1 VCVLSWNYH
10 FSLVLQMRDSATAS
24 FVLAQ
29 PTLAANSVHDAH
41 ELVALEHPTLPG
53 NLVSTFEVAPG
64 SVFFD
69 IISRVFNGRPF
80 DQQHGFGKHMLEEDD
95 ALKVTI
101 ENDPTAG
108 AFDDGS
114 ATYTSLRFSAEADW
128 ALLRALVIALVA
140 IVFSTLFYIAARKS
154 RVLRKHV
161 FAPMVAEGAGGP
173 DAFPG
178 VCGWWAEV
186 RTRIAEVVEP
196 QLGLESKMVLRY
208 VWFNVR
214 LLAWA
219 SLCALMMI
227 PAYELGAASDTWW
240 ILEAY
245 KLDCDGHPDASGC
258 IHSWSVLESATISHV
273 PTGSVRLL
281 ASGAAAF
288 VFCCAYCVELTFEWR
303 KYARDRLRWHQ
314 RPGIEKQAVILRV
327 EGETEAHADEVRRP
341 RRSRADHGITS
352 PRPPSLAPPP
362 PYTLLRRRTEQRL
375 AHTLP
380 SPPIPSP
387 PHRWPSRSGA

>member
-1 VCVLSWNYH
+1 
-10 FSLVLQMRDSATAS
+10 MRDPDSARLA
-24 FVLAQ
+24 VLA
-29 PTLAANSVHDAH
+29 PPNLASNETHRVVTL
-41 ELVALEHPTLPG
+41 ERPTLPG
-53 NLVSTFEVAPG
+53 NLVSAFEVAPG

-80 DQQHGFGKHMLEEDD
+80 VQQHGFGKHTLQEDD

-140 IVFSTLFYIAARKS
+140 IVFSTLFYIAARNS
-154 RVLRKHV
+154 RVLQKHV

-186 RTRIAEVVEP
+186 RMRIAEVVEP

-245 KLDCDGHPDASGC
+245 KLDCDSHPDARAGASTHGVYSSRRPSRTCRPARCGC
-258 IHSWSVLESATISHV
+258 WSRAQPQSF
-273 PTGSVRLL
+273 SVGRI
-281 ASGAAAF
+281 ASNSPSSGANTLAT
-288 VFCCAYCVELTFEWR
+288 V
-303 KYARDRLRWHQ
+303 YA
-314 RPGIEKQAVILRV
+314 GISARAL
-327 EGETEAHADEVRRP
+327 
-341 RRSRADHGITS
+341 RSRQLFSSSRG
-352 PRPPSLAPPP
+352 
-362 PYTLLRRRTEQRL
+362 RRRRRQTRCVAQDDR
-375 AHTLP
+375 A
-380 SPPIPSP
+380 
-387 PHRWPSRSGA
+387 R

>member
-1 VCVLSWNYH
+1 
-10 FSLVLQMRDSATAS
+10 MRDPDSARLAVLEPPNLAS
-24 FVLAQ
+24 NETHRVV
-29 PTLAANSVHDAH
+29 TL
-41 ELVALEHPTLPG
+41 ERPTLPG
-53 NLVSTFEVAPG
+53 NLVSAFEVAPG

-80 DQQHGFGKHMLEEDD
+80 DQQHGFGKHTLQEDD

-140 IVFSTLFYIAARKS
+140 IVFSTLFYIAARNS
-154 RVLRKHV
+154 RVLQKHV

-186 RTRIAEVVEP
+186 RMRIAEVVEP

-245 KLDCDGHPDASGC
+245 KLDCESHPDASGC

-273 PTGSVRLL
+273 GDRLVAGAGLGRSRIRFLCGVLRRTQLRGAQIRSRSSTL
-281 ASGAAAF
+281 ASA
-288 VFCCAYCVELTFEWR
+288 
-303 KYARDRLRWHQ
+303 
-314 RPGIEKQAVILRV
+314 
-327 EGETEAHADEVRRP
+327 
-341 RRSRADHGITS
+341 
-352 PRPPSLAPPP
+352 
-362 PYTLLRRRTEQRL
+362 
-375 AHTLP
+375 
-380 SPPIPSP
+380 
-387 PHRWPSRSGA
+387 SGH

>member
-1 VCVLSWNYH
+1 
-10 FSLVLQMRDSATAS
+10 MRDPDSARLAVLGPPNLAS
-24 FVLAQ
+24 ANETHRVV
-29 PTLAANSVHDAH
+29 TL
-41 ELVALEHPTLPG
+41 ERPTLPG
-53 NLVSTFEVAPG
+53 NLVSAFEVAPG

-80 DQQHGFGKHMLEEDD
+80 VQQHGFGKHTLQEDD

-140 IVFSTLFYIAARKS
+140 IVFSTLFYIAARNS
-154 RVLRKHV
+154 RVLQKHV

-186 RTRIAEVVEP
+186 RMRIAEVVEP

-245 KLDCDGHPDASGC
+245 KLDCDSHPDASGC

-273 PTGSVRLL
+273 PTGSLRLL
-281 ASGAAAF
+281 VSSAAAF
-288 VFCCAYCVELTFEWR
+288 VFCGAYCVELTFEWR

-314 RPGIEKQAVILRV
+314 RPGIEKQTVVLLV
-327 EGETEAHADEVRRP
+327 EGETEAQADEVRRP
-341 RRSRADHGITS
+341 RRSS
-352 PRPPSLAPPP
+352 PMMV
-362 PYTLLRRRTEQRL
+362 
-375 AHTLP
+375 
-380 SPPIPSP
+380 
-387 PHRWPSRSGA
+387 